1 MAIREQ
7 KSIHEPG
14 AQLLSPKDAIQD
26 AERLRA
32 LLLRN
37 RQRAERE
44 VQLRV
49 PFTVIIEAVDQL
61 EAEELHLLAQRLEER
76 LAVVQH

>member
-1 MAIREQ
+1 MVEQ

-14 AQLLSPKDAIQD
+14 AQLLSAQDAIQD
-26 AERLRA
+26 AKRLQA

-37 RQRAERE
+37 RQQAERE

-61 EAEELHLLAQRLEER
+61 EADELRLLAQRLEER
-76 LAVVQH
+76 LAGMQR

>member
-1 MAIREQ
+1 MSKQ

-14 AQLLSPKDAIQD
+14 AQLLSVQD
-26 AERLRA
+26 AERLQA

-37 RQRAERE
+37 RQRAKRE

-49 PFTVIIEAVDQL
+49 PFTVIIEAVNQL
-61 EAEELHLLAQRLEER
+61 EADELSLLAQRPEER
-76 LAVVQH
+76 LADMQR

>member
-1 MAIREQ
+1 MGEQ
-7 KSIHEPG
+7 KSIHEPR
-14 AQLLSPKDAIQD
+14 AQLLSAQDAIQD
-26 AERLRA
+26 AERLRS

-61 EAEELHLLAQRLEER
+61 EADELHLLAQRLEER
-76 LAVVQH
+76 LAVMLH

>member
-1 MAIREQ
+1 MIMSEQ
-7 KSIHEPG
+7 KSVHEPG
-14 AQLLSPKDAIQD
+14 ARLLSAQDAIQD
-26 AERLRA
+26 AERLRG
-32 LLLRN
+32 LLRRN

-61 EAEELHLLAQRLEER
+61 EASELRLLAQRLEER
-76 LAVVQH
+76 LAAVQS

>member
-1 MAIREQ
+1 MK
-7 KSIHEPG
+7 KSVHEPE
-14 AQLLSPKDAIQD
+14 AQLLGPQEAIQD

-32 LLLRN
+32 LLRRN

-49 PFTVIIEAVDQL
+49 PFTVIIEALDQL
-61 EAEELHLLAQRLEER
+61 GPDELHQLAQRLQER
-76 LAVVQH
+76 LAAVRS

>member
-1 MAIREQ
+1 MVEQ
-7 KSIHEPG
+7 KSVHEPG
-14 AQLLSPKDAIQD
+14 AQLLSAQDAIQD

-37 RQRAERE
+37 RQQAKRE

-49 PFTVIIEAVDQL
+49 PFTVIVEAVDQL
-61 EAEELHLLAQRLEER
+61 EADELRLLAQRLEER
-76 LAVVQH
+76 LADMQH

>member
-1 MAIREQ
+1 MSEQ
-7 KSIHEPG
+7 KSVHEPE
-14 AQLLSPKDAIQD
+14 AQLLSAQDVVQD
-26 AERLRA
+26 AERLRT
-32 LLLRN
+32 LLRRN

-49 PFTVIIEAVDQL
+49 PFTVIVEAIEQL
-61 EAEELHLLAQRLEER
+61 EVGELCLLAQRLEER

>member
-1 MAIREQ
+1 MSEQ
-7 KSIHEPG
+7 KSVHEPE
-14 AQLLSPKDAIQD
+14 AQLLSGQDAIQD

-32 LLLRN
+32 LLRRN

-49 PFTVIIEAVDQL
+49 PFTVIIEAIEQL
-61 EAEELHLLAQRLEER
+61 EAGELRLLAQKLDEQ
-76 LAVVQH
+76 LAVVQR

>member
-1 MAIREQ
+1 MSEQ
-7 KSIHEPG
+7 KSIHEPE
-14 AQLLSPKDAIQD
+14 AQLLRAQDAIQD

-32 LLLRN
+32 LLQRN

-49 PFTVIIEAVDQL
+49 PFTVIIQAIDQL
-61 EAEELHLLAQRLEER
+61 EAGELRLLARRLEER
-76 LAVVQH
+76 LAVA

>member
-1 MAIREQ
+1 MVEQ
-7 KSIHEPG
+7 KSTHEPG
-14 AQLLSPKDAIQD
+14 AQLLRAQDVVQD
-26 AERLRA
+26 AERLQA

-61 EAEELHLLAQRLEER
+61 EADELRLLAQRLEER
-76 LAVVQH
+76 LVGMQR

>member
-1 MAIREQ
+1 MTTVEQ
-7 KSIHEPG
+7 KSVHEPE
-14 AQLLSPKDAIQD
+14 AQLLSAQDAIQD

-44 VQLRV
+44 VQLQV
-49 PFTVIIEAVDQL
+49 PFTVILQAIDQL
-61 EAEELHLLAQRLEER
+61 EPGELRMSAQRLEDR
-76 LAVVQH
+76 LAAAQT

>member
-1 MAIREQ
+1 MVEQ

-14 AQLLSPKDAIQD
+14 AQLLSAQDAIRD
-26 AERLRA
+26 AERLQA

-61 EAEELHLLAQRLEER
+61 EADELRLLAQRLEER
-76 LAVVQH
+76 LAGMQR

>member
-1 MAIREQ
+1 MVEQ

-14 AQLLSPKDAIQD
+14 AQLLSAQDAIQD

-32 LLLRN
+32 LVLRN

-49 PFTVIIEAVDQL
+49 PFMVIIEAVDQL
-61 EAEELHLLAQRLEER
+61 EVDELRLLAQRLEER
-76 LAVVQH
+76 LAGMQH

>member
-1 MAIREQ
+1 MVEQ
-7 KSIHEPG
+7 KSVHEPG
-14 AQLLSPKDAIQD
+14 AQLLSAQDAIQD

-37 RQRAERE
+37 RQQAKRE

-61 EAEELHLLAQRLEER
+61 EADELRLLAQRLEEL
-76 LAVVQH
+76 LAGIQH

>member
-1 MAIREQ
+1 MVEP
-7 KSIHEPG
+7 KGIHEPG
-14 AQLLSPKDAIQD
+14 AQLLSAQDAIQD

-44 VQLRV
+44 VQLWV

-61 EAEELHLLAQRLEER
+61 EADELRLLAQRLEER
-76 LAVVQH
+76 LAGMQH

>member
-1 MAIREQ
+1 MIMSTQ

-14 AQLLSPKDAIQD
+14 AQLLSAQDAIQD
-26 AERLRA
+26 AEWLQA

-37 RQRAERE
+37 RQQAERE

-61 EAEELHLLAQRLEER
+61 EADELRLLAQRLEER
-76 LAVVQH
+76 LADKQR